1 MILVSACLAGIN
13 CTYKAGN
20 NRNEKVIKLVRK
32 GKAIPVCPEQLG
44 GLSTPRSGSRIIS
57 GNGNDA
63 LDGKS
68 KVMTDDGEDV
78 TQQYIKGANE
88 TLAIAKNF
96 NVSAV
101 ILKQGSPS
109 CGNGYTQGGLNSRE
123 KTAGDG
129 ITVALMKRNG
139 IKVLS
144 EEDLD
149 DEKIWESLIED

>member
-20 NRNEKVIKLVRK
+20 NRNEKVMELVRK
-32 GKAIPVCPEQLG
+32 GKAIPICPEQLG
-44 GLSTPRSGSRIIS
+44 GLITPRSGSRIIS
-57 GNGNDA
+57 GSGADV

-68 KVMTDDGEDV
+68 KLLTDNGEDV
-78 TQQYIKGANE
+78 TKEYIRGAAE
-88 TLAIAKNF
+88 TLATAKNF
-96 NVSAV
+96 DASAV

-109 CGNGYTQGGLNSRE
+109 CGNGCTQGGLNSRE

-129 ITVALMKRNG
+129 VTTALLKRNG

-144 EEDLD
+144 EQDLD
-149 DEKIWESLIED
+149 DEKIWASLIED